1 MGVREKK
8 NWLQADFAHGR
19 DESIYQ
25 FVLEDSIRAAIQKLK
40 GSWAAEWWA
49 LQLLRRASIYSQ
61 FLQSVWR
68 SNFRSRFEI
77 TEL

>member
-40 GSWAAEWWA
+40 GS
-49 LQLLRRASIYSQ
+49 
-61 FLQSVWR
+61 
-68 SNFRSRFEI
+68 
-77 TEL
+77 

>member
-8 NWLQADFAHGR
+8 NWLQADFVHGR

-40 GSWAAEWWA
+40 GS
-49 LQLLRRASIYSQ
+49 
-61 FLQSVWR
+61 
-68 SNFRSRFEI
+68 
-77 TEL
+77 